1 MRTIVKLLSYL
12 KHQLNL
18 FIFGLISIFI
28 LSSCEVLFPWIFK
41 FVVDILVKGEGIR
54 NIHFYLFIWMGVFL
68 LWGIFKYIADY
79 LMLLLAHR
87 FGYSLRKDLFAHL
100 QGLSLSFFQSQPTGK
115 IMSQIL
121 NDVDTI
127 EEALSIELRNL
138 FTHGFIIVGCLGMML
153 FLDWRLFV
161 VSVVI
166 FPLISNSLRFLNKEF
181 SNIAKV
187 VVANRARVNSFLQE
201 IFSSIRVV
209 KAFTRESK
217 EIKRFDCL
225 SFEYLSS
232 RLRNSKISA
241 VFDAIVGFVNHANLL
256 TVFYVGFL
264 LVSKKQL
271 TVAALVTFIYYLA
284 FLRGRFSLI
293 LRSYIVLRQGLT
305 IFEGLIDLKSE
316 PSEENSASPKAVLF
330 SLEGRVEF
338 KDIWFKYATQEE
350 PILKGVSFRV
360 NPKDKVVI
368 VGESGT
374 GKTTLFNLLMRFY
387 QPVSGKILLDDNDI
401 SGISINSLRKQ
412 VSIVSQ
418 DDILFNSSV
427 EENIAYGKEDAKED
441 EIIEAAKI
449 ACIHQ
454 FILSLPRGYKTIVG
468 EKGAKLSGGERQRI
482 SLARAVLR
490 NPSLLLLDEAVSNLN
505 ENYVNSIYD
514 ALGSFLKDKTAI
526 IVTHRAPSSLK
537 IATKVMT
544 LGEGVMRESVFPPGP
559 KD

>member
-12 KHQLNL
+12 KPQLNL

-121 NDVDTI
+121 NDIDTI

-187 VVANRARVNSFLQE
+187 VVTNRARVNSFLQE
-201 IFSSIRVV
+201 IFSSMRVV
-209 KAFTRESK
+209 KAFTRESR
-217 EIKRFDCL
+217 EIKRFDCI

-232 RLRNSKISA
+232 RFRNSKISA
-241 VFDAIVGFVNHANLL
+241 VFEAIVGFVNHANLL
-256 TVFYVGFL
+256 TVFYV
-264 LVSKKQL
+264 
-271 TVAALVTFIYYLA
+271 
-284 FLRGRFSLI
+284 
-293 LRSYIVLRQGLT
+293 
-305 IFEGLIDLKSE
+305 
-316 PSEENSASPKAVLF
+316 
-330 SLEGRVEF
+330 
-338 KDIWFKYATQEE
+338 
-350 PILKGVSFRV
+350 
-360 NPKDKVVI
+360 
-368 VGESGT
+368 
-374 GKTTLFNLLMRFY
+374 
-387 QPVSGKILLDDNDI
+387 
-401 SGISINSLRKQ
+401 
-412 VSIVSQ
+412 
-418 DDILFNSSV
+418 
-427 EENIAYGKEDAKED
+427 
-441 EIIEAAKI
+441 
-449 ACIHQ
+449 
-454 FILSLPRGYKTIVG
+454 
-468 EKGAKLSGGERQRI
+468 
-482 SLARAVLR
+482 
-490 NPSLLLLDEAVSNLN
+490 
-505 ENYVNSIYD
+505 
-514 ALGSFLKDKTAI
+514 
-526 IVTHRAPSSLK
+526 
-537 IATKVMT
+537 
-544 LGEGVMRESVFPPGP
+544 
-559 KD
+559 